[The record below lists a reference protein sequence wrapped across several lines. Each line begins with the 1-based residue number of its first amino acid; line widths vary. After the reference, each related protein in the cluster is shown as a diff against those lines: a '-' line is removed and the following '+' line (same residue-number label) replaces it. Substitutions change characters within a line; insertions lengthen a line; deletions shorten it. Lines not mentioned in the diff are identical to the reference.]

1 MVATVDVGDDRDV
14 GVVSSNGRGHDF
26 RQGMGRR
33 VVGALGMEQRRMGNG
48 QQQLMRGKRS
58 SMGNGQ
64 QQKGMDVR

>member
-1 MVATVDVGDDRDV
+1 MVATVDFRDDGGV

-33 VVGALGMEQRRMGNG
+33 GVGALGMEQRGMGNG

-58 SMGNGQ
+58 SMGNG
-64 QQKGMDVR
+64 